1 LLTLGATT
9 TDVEDM
15 LKTHPNGW
23 SAKEVVERLLS
34 GIPQKV

>member
-1 LLTLGATT
+1 
-9 TDVEDM
+9 M

>member
-1 LLTLGATT
+1 
-9 TDVEDM
+9 M

-34 GIPQKV
+34 AVPVNA